1 MSIHRRK
8 SASGPRYDVRL
19 RDPAGKEYSRTFR
32 TLRAARD
39 YEDAERVSK
48 ARGGWIDPRH
58 ASILFEDWA
67 QQWLDSDPAKRAK
80 TKTTDAGI
88 IRRHLSPTMGARPLG
103 SITPRDVQG
112 LVSKWSTTL
121 APRSVR
127 RHYAVLRAILNSAV
141 DSDLIARTPCRGV
154 KLPGVSPARAR
165 VVTPDELAVLAD
177 KIGQDH
183 RTMVYL
189 AAVLGLRWSEVA
201 ALRVGRVDVLRSTV
215 SVTEALVEAAGT
227 ISFESPKSTAGRRTM
242 SMPAALSEMVAIHL
256 ARKGLT
262 GADPDALLFTSPA
275 GGPLRYSNFRRRV
288 WLPAVKGSG
297 LTGLGFHDLR
307 RTSATAMVAMRID
320 LRTAQ
325 VRLGHSDPRL
335 TLGVYAQATDAG
347 DRAAADQLGEHFMS
361 DGEGGAEEGT
371 ASSA

>member
-8 SASGPRYDVRL
+8 TASGVRYDVRL

-32 TLRAARD
+32 TQRAARD
-39 YEDAERVSK
+39 FEDAERTSK

-58 ASILFEDWA
+58 ASILFDDWA

-80 TKTTDAGI
+80 TKATDAGI
-88 IRRHLSPTMGARPLG
+88 IRLHLTPALGARPLG

-112 LVSKWSTTL
+112 LVSMWSKVR
-121 APRSVR
+121 APRSVHR
-127 RHYAVLRAILNSAV
+127 YYAVLRAILNSAV

-154 KLPGVSPARAR
+154 KLPSASPARAR
-165 VVTPDELAVLAD
+165 VVTPEELAVLAD
-177 KIGQDH
+177 KIGQNH
-183 RTMVYL
+183 RAMVYL

-201 ALRVGRVDVLRSTV
+201 ALRVRAVDVLRSTV
-215 SVTEALVEAAGT
+215 SVTDALVEAAGV
-227 ISFESPKSTAGRRTM
+227 ISFESPKSTAGRRSM
-242 SMPAALSEMVAIHL
+242 SMPAPLSEMVALHL

-262 GADPDALLFTSPA
+262 GANPDALLFTAPA
-275 GGPLRYSNFRRRV
+275 GGPMRYSNFRRRL
-288 WLPAVKGSG
+288 WLPAVKEAG

-307 RTSATAMVAMRID
+307 RTTATAMVAMGVD

-325 VRLGHSDPRL
+325 ARLGHSDPRL

-347 DRAAADQLGEHFMS
+347 DRSAADQLGEHFMS
-361 DGEGGAEEGT
+361 DADGVADESGT
-371 ASSA
+371 ESA